1 MTDPSARRRL
11 CFDGNMD
18 GFGGVYNAAGPS
30 KQAVDLHK
38 CRNKPAI
45 FPGRQSPGFASGDGG
60 AYLGVAKRLVWD
72 LMSAVERLEDRRD
85 ETPPRP
91 DLAASETSSVEAA
104 SSIEAALT
112 PSAAKSSARLRP
124 LLALAPYVARYRGR
138 ACLALISLTIAAI
151 TTLLVPVA
159 ARRMIDFGFTPEGIA
174 RINSYFSVMIAVVA
188 VLAGASASRYYLVMT
203 IGERIVADLRR
214 DVFAH
219 LISLSPAFF
228 DSARSGEL
236 ISRLT
241 ADTTQ
246 IKSAVGASVSIA
258 LRNFL
263 LFVGATAMMVITSPR
278 LSGFVLLAIPVIVL
292 PLVAFGRWVRRLSR
306 NAQDTLADA
315 TSYASE
321 LIGAIRT
328 VQAYTGERLANARF
342 GGDVEQAY
350 EAARSSTS
358 ARSALTAIIIFIV
371 FTSVVLILWIGSHD
385 VLTGSISPG
394 RLGQF
399 VLYAAFAA
407 AALGQLS
414 EVWGEVSAASGA
426 SERLFEILRVTS
438 QITAP
443 AAPRAMPVPARG
455 DVSFEGVSFAYP
467 MRPDALAVD
476 GVSLSVRAG
485 EKVAIVG
492 PSGAGKSTLFH
503 LLLRFYDPASGTI
516 SFDGVPIRTADPHEV
531 RARIALV
538 PQESVAFAATAREN
552 IRFGRPE
559 ATDAEVERAAELAH
573 ATEFISRLPGGF
585 ETQLGERGVTLSG
598 GQRQRIAIARAI
610 LRDAPLLLLD
620 EATSSLDA
628 ESETLVQTALEEL
641 MRHRTTLVIAHRLA
655 TVLSCDRIMVL
666 DQGRIVEQGTHAS
679 LVAAGG
685 LYARLARL
693 QFEGV

>member
-1 MTDPSARRRL
+1 MSAAEQLEAGRDKPPARR
-11 CFDGNMD
+11 D
-18 GFGGVYNAAGPS
+18 
-30 KQAVDLHK
+30 QASSEA
-38 CRNKPAI
+38 PAI
-45 FPGRQSPGFASGDGG
+45 E
-60 AYLGVAKRLVWD
+60 
-72 LMSAVERLEDRRD
+72 AV
-85 ETPPRP
+85 
-91 DLAASETSSVEAA
+91 
-104 SSIEAALT
+104 LT
-112 PSAAKSSARLRP
+112 EQAAKSGARLRP
-124 LLALAPYVARYRGR
+124 LLELAPYVARYRTR
-138 ACLALISLTIAAI
+138 AILALIALTIAAI
-151 TTLLVPVA
+151 TTLVVPVA
-159 ARRMIDFGFTPEGIA
+159 VRRMIDFGFTPKGIA
-174 RINSYFSVMIAVVA
+174 LINSYFSVMIAVVA
-188 VLAGASASRYYLVMT
+188 VLAGASAARFYLVMT

-228 DSARSGEL
+228 DSNRSGEL

-258 LRNFL
+258 LRNVM

-278 LSGFVLLAIPVIVL
+278 LSGFVLLAIPVIVI

-306 NAQDTLADA
+306 GAQDTLAEA
-315 TSYASE
+315 TAYASE

-328 VQAYTGERLANARF
+328 VQAYTSERLANARF
-342 GGDVEQAY
+342 GGEVEQAY
-350 EAARSSTS
+350 EAARHSTR
-358 ARSALTAIIIFIV
+358 ARSVLTAIIIFIV
-371 FTSVVLILWIGSHD
+371 FTSVVLILWVGSHD
-385 VLTGSISPG
+385 VLTGSITPG

-407 AALGQLS
+407 TGLGQLS
-414 EVWGEVSAASGA
+414 EVWGELSAASGA
-426 SERLFEILRVTS
+426 SERLFEILRVKS
-438 QITAP
+438 AITAP
-443 AAPRAMPVPARG
+443 ASPRALPVPARG
-455 DVSFEGVSFAYP
+455 DVSFENVRFAYP
-467 MRPDALAVD
+467 TRPDAWAVD

-503 LLLRFYDPASGTI
+503 LLLRFYDPAQGQI
-516 SFDGVPIRTADPHEV
+516 AIDGVPVRDADPREV
-531 RARIALV
+531 RSRIALV
-538 PQESVAFAATAREN
+538 PQDAVAFAATAREN
-552 IRFGRPE
+552 IRFGRPD
-559 ATDAEVERAAELAH
+559 ATDAEVERAADLAH
-573 ATEFISRLPGGF
+573 ATEFIRRLPGGF
-585 ETQLGERGVTLSG
+585 EAHLGERGVTLSG

-666 DQGRIVEQGTHAS
+666 DHGRIVEQGTHAS

>member
-1 MTDPSARRRL
+1 
-11 CFDGNMD
+11 
-18 GFGGVYNAAGPS
+18 
-30 KQAVDLHK
+30 
-38 CRNKPAI
+38 
-45 FPGRQSPGFASGDGG
+45 
-60 AYLGVAKRLVWD
+60 
-72 LMSAVERLEDRRD
+72 MSAVERLEDRSDGTTQRH
-85 ETPPRP
+85 
-91 DLAASETSSVEAA
+91 ASEGTSSADASSVETV
-104 SSIEAALT
+104 SVIEEALT
-112 PSAAKSSARLRP
+112 TSPAKRGARLRP

-138 ACLALISLTIAAI
+138 ATLAFIALTIAAV
-151 TTLLVPVA
+151 TTLIVPVA
-159 ARRMIDFGFTPEGIA
+159 VRRMIDFGFTPEGIA
-174 RINSYFSVMIAVVA
+174 KINSYFSVMIAVVA
-188 VLAGASASRYYLVMT
+188 VLAIASASRYYLVMT
-203 IGERIVADLRR
+203 IGERIVADVRR
-214 DVFAH
+214 DVFSH
-219 LISLSPAFF
+219 LMSLSPAFF
-228 DSARSGEL
+228 DSSRSGEL

-246 IKSAVGASVSIA
+246 IKSAAGASVSIA
-258 LRNFL
+258 LRNFM
-263 LFVGATAMMVITSPR
+263 LFVGATTMMVITSPR
-278 LSGFVLLAIPVIVL
+278 LSGLVLLAIPLIVL

-315 TSYASE
+315 SAYAAE
-321 LIGAIRT
+321 LVGAIRT

-342 GGDVEQAY
+342 AREVEQAY
-350 EAARSSTS
+350 EAARNSTR
-358 ARSALTAIIIFIV
+358 ARAVLTAIIIFIV
-371 FTSVVLILWIGSHD
+371 FTSVVVILWIGSND
-385 VLTGSISPG
+385 VLTGVISAG

-426 SERLFEILRVTS
+426 AERLFEILHVKS
-438 QITAP
+438 EISAP
-443 AAPRAMPVPARG
+443 ASPRALSEPARG
-455 DVSFEGVSFAYP
+455 DVGLENVRFAYP
-467 MRPDALAVD
+467 ARPGTLVVD
-476 GVSLSVRAG
+476 GVSFSVRAG

-516 SFDGVPIRTADPHEV
+516 SFDGVPIREADPTEV
-531 RARIALV
+531 RKHVALV
-538 PQESVAFAATAREN
+538 PQEPVVFAASAREN

-559 ATDAEVERAAELAH
+559 ASDADVERAADLAH
-573 ATEFISRLPGGF
+573 ASEFIRRLPGGF
-585 ETQLGERGVTLSG
+585 EAPLGERGVTLSG

-655 TVLSCDRIMVL
+655 TVLSCDRIMVM

-693 QFEGV
+693 QFEGA

>member
-1 MTDPSARRRL
+1 
-11 CFDGNMD
+11 
-18 GFGGVYNAAGPS
+18 
-30 KQAVDLHK
+30 
-38 CRNKPAI
+38 
-45 FPGRQSPGFASGDGG
+45 
-60 AYLGVAKRLVWD
+60 
-72 LMSAVERLEDRRD
+72 MSAVERLDDRRD
-85 ETPPRP
+85 ETPPRH
-91 DLAASETSSVEAA
+91 DVAADETALVEAGI
-104 SSIEAALT
+104 SIEETLT
-112 PSAAKSSARLRP
+112 QSPAKSSARLRP
-124 LLALAPYVARYRGR
+124 LLELAPYVTRYRGR
-138 ACLALISLTIAAI
+138 ACLAVVSLTVAAI

-188 VLAGASASRYYLVMT
+188 VLALASASRYYLVMT

-219 LISLSPAFF
+219 LLSLSPAFF

-263 LFVGATAMMVITSPR
+263 MFIGATAMMVFTSPR

-315 TSYASE
+315 TAYVSE
-321 LIGAIRT
+321 LVGAIRT
-328 VQAYTGERLANARF
+328 VQAYTGEQVANKRF
-342 GGDVEQAY
+342 GGEVEQAY
-350 EAARSSTS
+350 EAARSSTT
-358 ARSALTAIIIFIV
+358 ARSVLTAIIIFIV

-385 VLTGSISPG
+385 VLTGAISPG

-426 SERLFEILRVTS
+426 SERLFEILRVKA

-443 AAPRAMPVPARG
+443 ATPRALPVPARG
-455 DVSFEGVSFAYP
+455 DVSFEDVSFAYP
-467 MRPDALAVD
+467 TRPEARAVD

-503 LLLRFYDPASGTI
+503 LLLRFYDPAFGTI
-516 SFDGVPIRTADPHEV
+516 SLDGVPIKAADPREV

-559 ATDAEVERAAELAH
+559 ATDAEVERAADLAH
-573 ATEFISRLPGGF
+573 ATEFIRRLPEGF
-585 ETQLGERGVTLSG
+585 ETPLGERGVTLSG

-655 TVLSCDRIMVL
+655 TVLSCDRIMVM

>member
-1 MTDPSARRRL
+1 
-11 CFDGNMD
+11 
-18 GFGGVYNAAGPS
+18 
-30 KQAVDLHK
+30 
-38 CRNKPAI
+38 
-45 FPGRQSPGFASGDGG
+45 
-60 AYLGVAKRLVWD
+60 
-72 LMSAVERLEDRRD
+72 MSAVERLDEGRGGLGSQPDEVVAQALSIDEASPARR
-85 ETPPRP
+85 
-91 DLAASETSSVEAA
+91 S
-104 SSIEAALT
+104 
-112 PSAAKSSARLRP
+112 KLRP
-124 LLALAPYVARYRGR
+124 LLALSPYIARYRGR
-138 ACLALISLTIAAI
+138 AILALIALTVAAV

-159 ARRMIDFGFTPEGIA
+159 VRRMIDFGFTPKGIA
-174 RINSYFSVMIAVVA
+174 LINSYFSVMIAVVA
-188 VLAGASASRYYLVMT
+188 VLALASASRYYLVMT

-219 LISLSPAFF
+219 LISLSPSFF

-246 IKSAVGASVSIA
+246 IKSAAGASVSIA
-258 LRNFL
+258 LRNILMFL
-263 LFVGATAMMVITSPR
+263 GAAAMMVVTSPK
-278 LSGFVLLAIPVIVL
+278 LSGFVLLAIPLIVI

-315 TSYASE
+315 SAYASE
-321 LIGAIRT
+321 LVGAIRT

-342 GGDVEQAY
+342 GKEVEGAY
-350 EAARSSTS
+350 EAARVSTK
-358 ARSALTAIIIFIV
+358 ARAVLTAIIIFIV
-371 FTSVVLILWIGSHD
+371 FTSVVAILWVGSHD
-385 VLTGSISPG
+385 VLTGAITPG

-407 AALGQLS
+407 AGLGQLS

-426 SERLFEILRVTS
+426 AERLFEILRVRPE
-438 QITAP
+438 ITAP
-443 AAPRAMPVPARG
+443 AAPIVLPSPARG
-455 DVSFEGVSFAYP
+455 DVGFDEVSFTYP
-467 MRPDALAVD
+467 ARPDVRAVEQ
-476 GVSLSVRAG
+476 VSFSVRAG

-516 SFDGVPIRTADPHEV
+516 SFDGVPIKSANPQDFRS
-531 RARIALV
+531 RIALV
-538 PQESVAFAATAREN
+538 PQDPAVFAASAREN

-559 ATDAEVERAAELAH
+559 ASDAEVERAAALAH
-573 ATEFISRLPGGF
+573 ATEFIRRLPGGF

-620 EATSSLDA
+620 EATSALDA

-655 TVLSCDRIMVL
+655 TVLSCDRILVM

-679 LVAAGG
+679 LVAANG

-693 QFEGV
+693 QFEGA

>member
-1 MTDPSARRRL
+1 MSAAEQLEDVKSAPPRRDAL
-11 CFDGNMD
+11 LEEEAFIE
-18 GFGGVYNAAGPS
+18 A
-30 KQAVDLHK
+30 QLT
-38 CRNKPAI
+38 
-45 FPGRQSPGFASGDGG
+45 QSPAKTG
-60 AYLGVAKRLVWD
+60 AK
-72 LMSAVERLEDRRD
+72 
-85 ETPPRP
+85 
-91 DLAASETSSVEAA
+91 
-104 SSIEAALT
+104 
-112 PSAAKSSARLRP
+112 LRP

-138 ACLALISLTIAAI
+138 AALAFVSLTVAAI
-151 TTLLVPVA
+151 TTLVVPIAV
-159 ARRMIDFGFTPEGIA
+159 RRMIDFGFSPEGIA
-174 RINSYFSVMIAVVA
+174 LINSYFSVMIAIVA
-188 VLAGASASRYYLVMT
+188 VLAAASASRYYLVMT

-219 LISLSPAFF
+219 LVSLSPAFF

-236 ISRLT
+236 VSRLT

-258 LRNFL
+258 LRNMM
-263 LFVGATAMMVITSPR
+263 LFIGAAAMMVITSPK
-278 LSGFVLLAIPVIVL
+278 LSGFVLLAIPLIVI

-315 TSYASE
+315 SAYASE

-328 VQAYTGERLANARF
+328 VQAYTSERLATSRF
-342 GGDVEQAY
+342 GGEVEQAY
-350 EAARSSTS
+350 EAARSSTR
-358 ARSALTAIIIFIV
+358 ARAVLTLIIIFIV
-371 FTSVVLILWIGSHD
+371 FSSVVAILWVGSHD
-385 VLTGSISPG
+385 VLTGQITPG

-407 AALGQLS
+407 TGLGQLS

-426 SERLFEILRVTS
+426 AERLFEILRVKS

-443 AAPRAMPVPARG
+443 PKPVALPQPARG
-455 DVSFEGVSFAYP
+455 DVGFENVSFAYP
-467 MRPDALAVD
+467 TRPEVLAIDNVSLAVK
-476 GVSLSVRAG
+476 AG

-503 LLLRFYDPASGTI
+503 LLLRFYDPARGTI
-516 SFDGVPIRTADPHEV
+516 SLDGVPVRSADPVDV

-538 PQESVAFAATAREN
+538 PQDTVVFAACAREN
-552 IRFGRPE
+552 IRFGRPD
-559 ATDAEVERAAELAH
+559 ASDAEVERAADLAH
-573 ATEFISRLPGGF
+573 ATEFLRRLPGGF
-585 ETQLGERGVTLSG
+585 EAQLGERGVTLSG

-620 EATSSLDA
+620 EATSALDA

-655 TVLSCDRIMVL
+655 TVLSCDRIMVM
-666 DQGRIVEQGTHAS
+666 DQGRIVEQGTHAE
-679 LVAAGG
+679 LVAANG

>member
-1 MTDPSARRRL
+1 
-11 CFDGNMD
+11 
-18 GFGGVYNAAGPS
+18 
-30 KQAVDLHK
+30 
-38 CRNKPAI
+38 
-45 FPGRQSPGFASGDGG
+45 
-60 AYLGVAKRLVWD
+60 
-72 LMSAVERLEDRRD
+72 MSAVERLEHRAG
-85 ETPPRP
+85 EK
-91 DLAASETSSVEAA
+91 LVSVGVEPSQT
-104 SSIEAALT
+104 SSIEAPLMQS
-112 PSAAKSSARLRP
+112 PLKRARLRP
-124 LLALAPYVARYRGR
+124 LLALAPYVGRYRGR
-138 ACLALISLTIAAI
+138 AILALIALTIAAL
-151 TTLLVPVA
+151 TTLIVPVA
-159 ARRMIDFGFTPEGIA
+159 VRRMIDFGFSPEGIA
-174 RINSYFSVMIAVVA
+174 MINRYFSVMIAVVA
-188 VLAGASASRYYLVMT
+188 VLAGASAARYYLVMT

-214 DVFAH
+214 DVFGH
-219 LISLSPAFF
+219 LMSLSPAFF

-258 LRNFL
+258 LRNL
-263 LFVGATAMMVITSPR
+263 MLFIGATAMMVFTSPR
-278 LSGFVLLAIPVIVL
+278 LSGFVLLAIPVIVI

-315 TSYASE
+315 TAYASE
-321 LIGAIRT
+321 LVGAIRT
-328 VQAYTGERLANARF
+328 VQAYTSERLANARF
-342 GGDVEQAY
+342 GGEVEQAY
-350 EAARSSTS
+350 EAARTSTR
-358 ARSALTAIIIFIV
+358 ARAVLTAVIIFIV
-371 FTSVVLILWIGSHD
+371 FASVVAILWIGSND
-385 VLTGSISPG
+385 VLSGSMTPG

-399 VLYAAFAA
+399 ILYAAFAA
-407 AALGQLS
+407 AGLGQLS

-426 SERLFEILRVTS
+426 AERLFEILQVKS
-438 QITAP
+438 AIAPP
-443 AAPRAMPVPARG
+443 AAPVIMPVPARG
-455 DVSFEGVSFAYP
+455 DVRFDNVSFAYP
-467 MRPDALAVD
+467 TRPDVRAVE

-503 LLLRFYDPASGTI
+503 LLLRFYDPSGGVI
-516 SFDGVPIRTADPHEV
+516 SLDGIPINAADPREV

-538 PQESVAFAATAREN
+538 PQDSVVFATTARDN
-552 IRFGRPE
+552 IRFGRPD
-559 ATDAEVERAAELAH
+559 ATDGEVERAADLAH
-573 ATEFISRLPGGF
+573 ASEFIRRLPSGF

-641 MRHRTTLVIAHRLA
+641 MKHRTTLVIAHRLA

-666 DQGRIVEQGTHAS
+666 DQGRVVEQGTHAS
-679 LVAAGG
+679 LAAANG

>member
-1 MTDPSARRRL
+1 
-11 CFDGNMD
+11 
-18 GFGGVYNAAGPS
+18 
-30 KQAVDLHK
+30 
-38 CRNKPAI
+38 
-45 FPGRQSPGFASGDGG
+45 
-60 AYLGVAKRLVWD
+60 
-72 LMSAVERLEDRRD
+72 MSAAEQLEDPRG
-85 ETPPRP
+85 TPPRR
-91 DLAASETSSVEAA
+91 DALLEEEAF
-104 SSIEAALT
+104 IEAQLT
-112 PSAAKSSARLRP
+112 QSPVKTTAKLRP
-124 LLALAPYVARYRGR
+124 LLALAPYIARYRGR
-138 ACLALISLTIAAI
+138 ALLAFISLTIAAI
-151 TTLLVPVA
+151 TTLVVPIAV
-159 ARRMIDFGFTPEGIA
+159 RRMIDFGFTPEGIA
-174 RINSYFSVMIAVVA
+174 MINSYFSVMIAVVA
-188 VLAGASASRYYLVMT
+188 VLAGASASRFYLVMT

-219 LISLSPAFF
+219 LISLSPSFF

-236 ISRLT
+236 VSRLT

-258 LRNFL
+258 LRNL
-263 LFVGATAMMVITSPR
+263 MLFIGATTMMVITSPR
-278 LSGFVLLAIPVIVL
+278 LSLFVLLAIPVIVI

-321 LIGAIRT
+321 LFGAIRT
-328 VQAYTGERLANARF
+328 VQAYTSEQLAKTRFARE
-342 GGDVEQAY
+342 V
-350 EAARSSTS
+350 EAAYDAARNSTR
-358 ARSALTAIIIFIV
+358 ARALLTLIIIFIV
-371 FTSVVLILWIGSHD
+371 FSSVVVILWVGSHD

-407 AALGQLS
+407 SALGQLS

-426 SERLFEILRVTS
+426 AERLFEILRVKS
-438 QITAP
+438 QISAP
-443 AAPRAMPVPARG
+443 ASPVALPQPARG
-455 DVSFEGVSFAYP
+455 DVGFENVSFAYP
-467 MRPDALAVD
+467 TRPDVLAVD
-476 GVSLSVRAG
+476 GVSLSVKAG

-516 SFDGVPIRTADPHEV
+516 ALDGVPIRSADPREL
-531 RARIALV
+531 RSRIALV
-538 PQESVAFAATAREN
+538 PQDSVVFAATAREN
-552 IRFGRPE
+552 IRFGRPD
-559 ATDAEVERAAELAH
+559 ASDAEVERAADLAH
-573 ATEFISRLPGGF
+573 ASEFIRRLPEGF
-585 ETQLGERGVTLSG
+585 EAPLGERGVTLSG

-655 TVLSCDRIMVL
+655 TVLSCDRIMVM
-666 DQGRIVEQGTHAS
+666 DQGKIVEQGTHAS
-679 LVAAGG
+679 LVAANG

-693 QFEGV
+693 QFEGI